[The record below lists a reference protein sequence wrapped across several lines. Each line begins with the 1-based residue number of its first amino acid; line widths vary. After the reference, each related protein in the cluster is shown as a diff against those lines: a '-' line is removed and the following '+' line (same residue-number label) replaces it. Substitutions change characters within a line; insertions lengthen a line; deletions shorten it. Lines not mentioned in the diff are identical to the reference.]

1 MKLAFTNKFLK
12 QVSKLKDKKLAKE
25 IEKVIESTEVATSL
39 SEIKNLKKLKGHK
52 DFYRIRVGEYRIG
65 IQFNNSE
72 FTFAAIDNRKDI
84 YKYFP

>member
-12 QVSKLKDKKLAKE
+12 QVTKLKDKKLAKQ
-25 IEKVIESTEVATSL
+25 IEVIIEATETANSL

-52 DFYRIRVGEYRIG
+52 DFYRIRVGEYRIE

>member
-1 MKLAFTNKFLK
+1 MKLAFTNKFIK